1 MRISNDDLAA
11 ISASGI
17 KVPCY
22 DRKDIRAGIAHIGMG
37 HFHRS
42 HFLGYLDELL
52 DRGLYD
58 KGVFEVDII
67 PSDKAFIDGL
77 RAQDYMYSVLTL
89 SPEGQETLRI
99 IGAIAGYANYSEEPE
114 KDSESVSEKV
124 KVSKEDSVSVPE
136 EQSAQGTFPNRM
148 RRSYKQL
155 LLWIAEA
162 PSGRAWDEIVRYC
175 AENQDM
181 DERRISFF
189 VANYRSVRYG
199 LLKTSNGTVSIT
211 PRGMMYLRREGLLKD
226 DEMNA

>member
-1 MRISNDDLAA
+1 MTLKENGPRLQ
-11 ISASGI
+11 
-17 KVPCY
+17 
-22 DRKDIRAGIAHIGMG
+22 DI
-37 HFHRS
+37 
-42 HFLGYLDELL
+42 LELL
-52 DRGLYD
+52 D
-58 KGVFEVDII
+58 KEVRLQLISRLIEKDTAALEELKTQAEVKRKRLKIL
-67 PSDKAFIDGL
+67 SDLLD
-77 RAQDYMYSVLTL
+77 RYS
-89 SPEGQETLRI
+89 
-99 IGAIAGYANYSEEPE
+99 SEEPE

-175 AENQDM
+175 AENHDM

>member
-67 PSDKAFIDGL
+67 PSDKAFIDG
-77 RAQDYMYSVLTL
+77 RSIYV
-89 SPEGQETLRI
+89 
-99 IGAIAGYANYSEEPE
+99 
-114 KDSESVSEKV
+114 
-124 KVSKEDSVSVPE
+124 
-136 EQSAQGTFPNRM
+136 QG
-148 RRSYKQL
+148 
-155 LLWIAEA
+155 
-162 PSGRAWDEIVRYC
+162 
-175 AENQDM
+175 
-181 DERRISFF
+181 
-189 VANYRSVRYG
+189 
-199 LLKTSNGTVSIT
+199 
-211 PRGMMYLRREGLLKD
+211 
-226 DEMNA
+226 